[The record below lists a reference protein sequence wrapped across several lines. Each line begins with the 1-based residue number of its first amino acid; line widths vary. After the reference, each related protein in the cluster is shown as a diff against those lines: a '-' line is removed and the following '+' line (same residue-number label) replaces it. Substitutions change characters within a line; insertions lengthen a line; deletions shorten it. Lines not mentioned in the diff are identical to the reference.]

1 MRRIKKPLDDKIK
14 FIPCNENR
22 LIYSYTRTDKKSTR
36 KEKIDFIFEWAGE
49 EYETE
54 EELIALA
61 YSSNIRLNEIIVNI
75 KDWYE

>member
-1 MRRIKKPLDDKIK
+1 MTLKGSNMREWKPTK
-14 FIPCNENR
+14 
-22 LIYSYTRTDKKSTR
+22 TR

>member
-1 MRRIKKPLDDKIK
+1 MNWVYLVKMKVMTLKGSNMREWKPTK
-14 FIPCNENR
+14 
-22 LIYSYTRTDKKSTR
+22 TR